1 MDINL
6 IQKFVSICARR
17 GAGKSELCRY
27 LYLTQKSQF
36 DSVFVI
42 SPTDFSGFWSQMVG
56 SDRVKTHY
64 DEEWVDSLLKRMAA
78 VNKGKSKKATDFKN
92 VMLVLDDVFAEV
104 RGHQLKSLT
113 KLCQAGRHYGITI
126 LAVSQFFTNISPSQ
140 RQNSDYIFYGKC
152 NRASKEL
159 LEHEFNL
166 GMDSKEFLSMVER
179 ATEDHGFLVIDNAA
193 SSIGNLNFVYGRV
206 KVPSKF
212 IKRG

>member
-1 MDINL
+1 MEINL
-6 IQKFVSICARR
+6 VQKFVSICARR

-27 LYLTQKSQF
+27 LYLTQRSQF

-42 SPTDFSGFWSQMVG
+42 SPTDFSGFWAAMVG
-56 SDRVKTHY
+56 PDRVKSHY
-64 DEEWVDSLLKRMAA
+64 EEEWVDALLKRMAD
-78 VNKGKSKKATDFKN
+78 VNKGKSKKAADFKN
-92 VMLVLDDVFAEV
+92 VMLILDDVFAEV

-126 LAVSQFFTNISPSQ
+126 LAVAQFFTNISPSQ

-166 GMDSKEFLSMVER
+166 GMEGKDFLAMVEK
-179 ATEDHGFLVIDNAA
+179 ATEDHGFLCIDNAA
-193 SSIGNLNFVYGRV
+193 SSTGDLSRVYGRV
-206 KVPSKF
+206 RVPNTF
-212 IKRG
+212 IKR